1 VPGIPLEEELAGT
14 EFETIILA
22 EKSLI
27 VTVLTE
33 ALLAGLRRTKTLSV
47 LATLEAVGNSD
58 TFFALSAMDFS

>member
-14 EFETIILA
+14 ELETTILA

-33 ALLAGLRRTKTLSV
+33 GLTAGLRRTKTLSV
-47 LATLEAVGNSD
+47 LATLEAVGSSD